1 MANLKQIFEPSNE
14 LEHALLQAQEGRLA
28 VSALMKTLLASKV
41 FVLIDKD
48 LGPGGVWD
56 NSVSPMVLS
65 NASGGPV
72 LAVFTAPE
80 RSTEW
85 PKNHPQHKFGLFT
98 DFRWLL
104 KGIASGVGVVINPGS
119 PVGLEMPAAGVQQLK
134 TEANAI

>member
-1 MANLKQIFEPSNE
+1 MPNPKQIFEPSND

-41 FVLIDKD
+41 FVLIDKE
-48 LGPGGVWD
+48 LGPSGVWD

-65 NASGGPV
+65 NVAGGPV

-80 RSTEW
+80 RSAEW
-85 PKNHPQHKFGLFT
+85 PKNYPQYKFGLLT

-104 KGIASGVGVVINPGS
+104 KGIATGVGVAINPGS
-119 PVGLEMPAAGVQQLK
+119 PVSLEMPAAGVEQLK